1 MVCNVLAC
9 IWKWGFCL
17 FKGFFSLLIIYKD
30 ISHKCLQFVC
40 LTFTHSW
47 RKLINWCQGAI
58 LHHSSFPFS
67 WKSCSISASWGS
79 HMPKLLPWK
88 CCYSQNRKVTSI
100 NWQEKAAG
108 VGKLSHFW
116 SLSPFSLLP
125 DSPFAFQSCGL
136 ESWQEEQNS
145 PTSKELRSTMIPHW
159 TGCEESDGDAIICI
173 FPNSNLKLLLDTVIY
188 LVGRSVVGTEYSL
201 SNQDGCIL

>member
-9 IWKWGFCL
+9 IWKWGSCL
-17 FKGFFSLLIIYKD
+17 FKGFFSLLITYQD

-40 LTFTHSW
+40 LSSTHSW

-58 LHHSSFPFS
+58 LHHSSFSYS

-79 HMPKLLPWK
+79 HMPRLLPWK

-125 DSPFAFQSCGL
+125 DALLHFRVVGWRADRKNKTLPH
-136 ESWQEEQNS
+136 
-145 PTSKELRSTMIPHW
+145 LRSLEARWSTLNRLRGIRW
-159 TGCEESDGDAIICI
+159 GCHHLHTV

-188 LVGRSVVGTEYSL
+188 LVGRSAVGQYL

>member
-9 IWKWGFCL
+9 IWKWGSCL
-17 FKGFFSLLIIYKD
+17 FKGFFSVLITYKD

-40 LTFTHSW
+40 LSSTHSW

-58 LHHSSFPFS
+58 LHHSSFMRFTHAQTAALEMLLFTEQRSYQHKLTREGSRSGKIVSFLVVIAFQLAKRCPF
-67 WKSCSISASWGS
+67 
-79 HMPKLLPWK
+79 
-88 CCYSQNRKVTSI
+88 T
-100 NWQEKAAG
+100 
-108 VGKLSHFW
+108 
-116 SLSPFSLLP
+116 
-125 DSPFAFQSCGL
+125 FQSCGL

-145 PTSKELRSTMIPHW
+145 PTSKQLRSTMIPHW
-159 TGCEESDGDAIICI
+159 TGCEESHGDAIICI

-188 LVGRSVVGTEYSL
+188 LVGRSVVGQCL